1 MRRRGVGREEGEK
14 AGVDG
19 GERGEEGRG
28 STVGRSWCWTG
39 FRAARMGSG
48 ERPCTGGGGVEL
60 RGEDDRRG
68 WRCCDLAA
76 AAAAG
81 RQHADHE

>member
-1 MRRRGVGREEGEK
+1 MGR
-14 AGVDG
+14 
-19 GERGEEGRG
+19 GER
-28 STVGRSWCWTG
+28 S
-39 FRAARMGSG
+39 
-48 ERPCTGGGGVEL
+48 CTGGGGVEL

-68 WRCCDLAA
+68 WRCCNLAA